1 MKEPRKE
8 NILTMAMPIGRREF
22 LVTGA
27 ALALVAAVGVAPA
40 RADDAE
46 AAGFLKNFADQ
57 MAAVVNGAGDTN
69 AKGQAL
75 TPLIDTNVDV
85 ATIARFCLGRFWNGA
100 SPAQQARYVTVF
112 HRVMLNNIRGHLG
125 EYQGVSFEMTGT
137 RPQGDDVVVGTI
149 INRPNQPPA
158 NVGWVVSRGTGS
170 PKVVDVIA
178 EGASLRLQQ
187 RDDYASYLRQ
197 HGNDISALI
206 SALERQVSG
215 G

>member
-1 MKEPRKE
+1 M
-8 NILTMAMPIGRREF
+8 TMRIGRRD
-22 LVTGA
+22 LLLTGT
-27 ALALVAAVGVAPA
+27 ALVLAATIGATA
-40 RADDAE
+40 SYADDAE
-46 AAGFLKNFADQ
+46 AAAFLKSFAGQ
-57 MAAVVNGAGDTN
+57 MAAVVNGPGDAN

-85 ATIARFCLGRFWNGA
+85 ATIARFCLGRFWNSA
-100 SPAQQARYVTVF
+100 TPAQQARYVTVF
-112 HRVMLNNIRGHLG
+112 HKVMLNNIRGHLG

-158 NVGWVVSRGTGS
+158 NVGWVVSRATGS
-170 PKVVDVIA
+170 PKVVDVVA

-197 HGNDISALI
+197 HSYSVDALTA
-206 SALERQVSG
+206 ALERQVSG

>member
-1 MKEPRKE
+1 MTMR
-8 NILTMAMPIGRREF
+8 IDRRDLLLTG
-22 LVTGA
+22 T
-27 ALALVAAVGVAPA
+27 ALVLAATIGATA
-40 RADDAE
+40 SYADDAE
-46 AAGFLKNFADQ
+46 AAAFLKSFAGQ
-57 MAAVVNGAGDTN
+57 MAAVVNGPGDAN

-85 ATIARFCLGRFWNGA
+85 ATIARFCLGRFWNSA
-100 SPAQQARYVTVF
+100 TPAQQARYVTVF
-112 HRVMLNNIRGHLG
+112 HKVMLNNIRGHLG

-158 NVGWVVSRGTGS
+158 NVGWVVSRSTGS
-170 PKVVDVIA
+170 PKVVDVVA

-197 HGNDISALI
+197 HSYSVDALTA
-206 SALERQVSG
+206 ALERQVSG

>member
-1 MKEPRKE
+1 M
-8 NILTMAMPIGRREF
+8 TMWIGRRD
-22 LVTGA
+22 LLLTGA
-27 ALALVAAVGVAPA
+27 ALVLAAAIGASPA
-40 RADDAE
+40 FAEDAE
-46 AAGFLKNFADQ
+46 ASAFLQTFAEQ
-57 MAAVVNGAGDTN
+57 MAAVVNGPGDTN

-112 HRVMLNNIRGHLG
+112 HKVMLNNIRGHLG
-125 EYQGVSFEMTGT
+125 EYQGVSFDMTGT

-170 PKVVDVIA
+170 PKVVDVVA

-197 HGNDISALI
+197 HGNNIDALI
-206 SALERQVSG
+206 TALERQVSG

>member
-1 MKEPRKE
+1 M
-8 NILTMAMPIGRREF
+8 TMPIGRREF
-22 LVTGA
+22 LVAGA
-27 ALALVAAVGVAPA
+27 ALVLVAAAGVAPA

-46 AAGFLKNFADQ
+46 ASAFVKSFADQ
-57 MAAVVNGAGDTN
+57 MAAVVNGPQDTG
-69 AKGQAL
+69 AKQQAL
-75 TPLIDTNVDV
+75 TPLIDTNVDE

-125 EYQGVSFEMTGT
+125 EYQGVSFAMTGT
-137 RPQGDDVVVGTI
+137 RPQGDDVVVSTI
-149 INRPNQPPA
+149 ITRPNQPPA
-158 NVGWVVSRGTGS
+158 NVGWVVSRRSGS
-170 PKVVDVIA
+170 PKVVDVVA

-197 HGNDISALI
+197 HGNDINALI
-206 SALERQVSG
+206 AALERQVSG

>member
-1 MKEPRKE
+1 M
-8 NILTMAMPIGRREF
+8 MMPIGRRE
-22 LVTGA
+22 LLLAGA
-27 ALALVAAVGVAPA
+27 ALVLVGAVGIAPA

-46 AAGFLKNFADQ
+46 AAGFLKTFADQ
-57 MAAVVNGAGDTN
+57 MAAVVNGPQDAA
-69 AKGQAL
+69 AKQQAL

-112 HRVMLNNIRGHLG
+112 HGVMRNNIRGHLG
-125 EYQGVSFEMTGT
+125 EYQGVSFAMTGT
-137 RPQGDDVVVGTI
+137 RPQGDNVVVGTI
-149 INRPNQPPA
+149 ITRPSQPPA
-158 NVGWVVSRGTGS
+158 NVGWVISRSSGA
-170 PKVVDVIA
+170 PKVVDVVA

-206 SALERQVSG
+206 AALERQVSG
-215 G
+215 A

>member
-1 MKEPRKE
+1 
-8 NILTMAMPIGRREF
+8 MAMTMRIGRRH
-22 LVTGA
+22 LLLTGA
-27 ALALVAAVGVAPA
+27 ALGLAAAIGATPSY
-40 RADDAE
+40 ADDTE
-46 AAGFLKNFADQ
+46 ASAFLKNFAEQ
-57 MAAVVNGAGDTN
+57 MAAVVNGAGDTS

-85 ATIARFCLGRFWNGA
+85 ATIARFCLGRFWNSA

-170 PKVVDVIA
+170 PKVVDVVA